1 MTEVSWRINLNAN
14 ALSGFYSKIVTID
27 RTLAS
32 SDAAPR
38 NWSSFRT
45 DANKALEDVTKAK
58 TCIKIFGTLGLISYF
73 VAFWLYSYL
82 ESETI
87 MIRWLVACAIIG
99 VFQFMIQA
107 SARVFRKIVIP
118 GMAKLEV
125 VCQNHSGNGI
135 RYVLC
140 NIDGNTVPYFVTVTM
155 NEDDTEGQQQVLRRQ
170 IKTLSEGQQQVRRQI
185 ETLLRELQ
193 EQVVVDEDDTE
204 GQQQVRRQIETL
216 LRELQEQVVVD
227 TAVIDTAT
235 ESVPGS
241 PWNTNPSP
249 LSTFPLAIPASS
261 PSTRAVIIGGF

>member
-1 MTEVSWRINLNAN
+1 MTEVSWRVNLNAN

-45 DANKALEDVTKAK
+45 DADKALEDVTKAK
-58 TCIKIFGTLGLISYF
+58 TCIKIFGTLGLISWF

-155 NEDDTEGQQQVLRRQ
+155 NEDDTEGQQQV
-170 IKTLSEGQQQVRRQI
+170 RRQI
-185 ETLLRELQ
+185 ETLS
-193 EQVVVDEDDTE
+193 E

-241 PWNTNPSP
+241 PWNTNPTP
-249 LSTFPLAIPASS
+249 LSTFPLAIPDSS
-261 PSTRAVIIGGF
+261 TSTRAVIIGGF

>member
-1 MTEVSWRINLNAN
+1 MTEVSWRVNLNAN

-32 SDAAPR
+32 SDAAPH

-45 DANKALEDVTKAK
+45 DADKALEDVTKAK

-107 SARVFRKIVIP
+107 SARVFRKIIIP

-155 NEDDTEGQQQVLRRQ
+155 NEDDTEGQQQV
-170 IKTLSEGQQQVRRQI
+170 RRQI
-185 ETLLRELQ
+185 ETLSE
-193 EQVVVDEDDTE
+193 E
-204 GQQQVRRQIETL
+204 QQQVRRQIETL

-241 PWNTNPSP
+241 PWNTNPTPS
-249 LSTFPLAIPASS
+249 SIFPLAIPDSS
-261 PSTRAVIIGGF
+261 TSTRAVIIGGF

>member
-1 MTEVSWRINLNAN
+1 MTEVSWRVNLNAN

-170 IKTLSEGQQQVRRQI
+170 IETLSEGQQQVRRQI

-193 EQVVVDEDDTE
+193 EQVVVD
-204 GQQQVRRQIETL
+204 
-216 LRELQEQVVVD
+216 
-227 TAVIDTAT
+227 TAVVDTAT

-241 PWNTNPSP
+241 PWNTNPTP
-249 LSTFPLAIPASS
+249 LSTFPLAIPDSS
-261 PSTRAVIIGGF
+261 TSTRAVIIGGF

>member
-1 MTEVSWRINLNAN
+1 MFNNFPRPRPEQPSNINGQFIINKPFSACN
-14 ALSGFYSKIVTID
+14 SEEVTIA

-32 SDAAPR
+32 SDAPR
-38 NWSSFRT
+38 NWASFRT
-45 DANKALEDVTKAK
+45 DADKALEHVTKAK
-58 TCIKIFGTLGLISYF
+58 TFIKIFGTLGLISWF

-140 NIDGNTVPYFVTVTM
+140 NIDGNEVPYFVTVTM

-170 IKTLSEGQQQVRRQI
+170 IETLSEGQQQVRRQI

-193 EQVVVDEDDTE
+193 EQVVVD
-204 GQQQVRRQIETL
+204 
-216 LRELQEQVVVD
+216 
-227 TAVIDTAT
+227 TAVVDTAT
-235 ESVPGS
+235 ESVPGNL
-241 PWNTNPSP
+241 WNTNPTP
-249 LSTFPLAIPASS
+249 LSTFPLAIPDSS
-261 PSTRAVIIGGF
+261 TSTRAVIIGGF

>member
-1 MTEVSWRINLNAN
+1 MTEVSWRVNLNAN

-155 NEDDTEGQQQVLRRQ
+155 NEDDTEGQQQV
-170 IKTLSEGQQQVRRQI
+170 RRQI
-185 ETLLRELQ
+185 ETLSE
-193 EQVVVDEDDTE
+193 E
-204 GQQQVRRQIETL
+204 QQQVRRQIETL

-227 TAVIDTAT
+227 TAVVDTAT

-241 PWNTNPSP
+241 PWNTNPTP
-249 LSTFPLAIPASS
+249 LSTFPLAIPDSS
-261 PSTRAVIIGGF
+261 TSTRAVIIGGF

>member
-1 MTEVSWRINLNAN
+1 MTEVSWRVNLNAN

-45 DANKALEDVTKAK
+45 DADKALEHVTKAK
-58 TCIKIFGTLGLISYF
+58 TFIKIFGTLGLISWF

-155 NEDDTEGQQQVLRRQ
+155 NEDDTEGQQQVRRQ
-170 IKTLSEGQQQVRRQI
+170 IETLSEGQQQVRRQI
-185 ETLLRELQ
+185 ETLLREMQ
-193 EQVVVDEDDTE
+193 AVTMNEDDTE
-204 GQQQVRRQIETL
+204 GLQQVRRQIETL

-227 TAVIDTAT
+227 TAVVDTAT

-241 PWNTNPSP
+241 PWNTNPTP
-249 LSTFPLAIPASS
+249 LSTFPLAIPDSS
-261 PSTRAVIIGGF
+261 TSTRAVIIGGF